1 MSKDDR
7 KTSKLAIAG
16 LIVAVAAPCQ
26 FFLFGLTNTC
36 LNKYLDG
43 ILDGL
48 LLLFLILPFI
58 ALPLSIAGVVVSKK
72 RDRKGLIPGVVG
84 LILSV
89 AQILFVIL
97 TFCAYLTSEKA
108 PGHSLDIVRPHI
120 GISAGI

>member
-26 FFLFGLTNTC
+26 FFLFGLANTC

-48 LLLFLILPFI
+48 LLLFLILPCLNLSEHI
-58 ALPLSIAGVVVSKK
+58 AI
-72 RDRKGLIPGVVG
+72 LIMHT
-84 LILSV
+84 LIS
-89 AQILFVIL
+89 
-97 TFCAYLTSEKA
+97 Y
-108 PGHSLDIVRPHI
+108 
-120 GISAGI
+120 